1 MAQTNKKAILVFT
14 GELARKLLKDG
25 YTIID
30 VKPHRNLKNASVFVF
45 KNEDGLED
53 KIRQYTK

>member
-1 MAQTNKKAILVFT
+1 MKTKRDAIIVFT

-30 VKPHRNLKNASVFVF
+30 VKPHKHLQNASVFVF
-45 KNEDGLED
+45 KNKDGLED
-53 KIRQYTK
+53 KIRQYTR